1 MIFKL
6 SLDIS
11 YDRIYIK
18 QLLWIFVVYAEIYGR
33 MENNMKKENIFNN
46 SSNRFMYLL
55 LFPSLFAVLIFSY
68 LPMAG
73 IVIAFK
79 NFDAIDGFD
88 NFKKILNYPEF
99 LTAIKNTLVYCS
111 ICLFGR
117 FPFPIILALLFNEVG
132 NVKFKKIVQTISY
145 FPHFLSWA
153 SVCGLVYALFAINGP
168 INSLLTLIFGDGYEK
183 TNILMDSKNF
193 LPVLFFSGL
202 WKEIGWSTIIYLAA
216 ITGIDA
222 SLYEAAEVDGCN
234 RFKQVLYI
242 TLPSIKTT
250 IVLVLILGLGGLVSA
265 NFEQVYGLQN
275 VYSQNETDVI
285 NTLIYRQGIQSGEY
299 SLSTAFGLMQGV
311 VSLVLVVG
319 ANKFSKTIAQTSLW

>member
-1 MIFKL
+1 MIKYIQTEAL
-6 SLDIS
+6 CGCI
-11 YDRIYIK
+11 IYRG
-18 QLLWIFVVYAEIYGR
+18 VRR
-33 MENNMKKENIFNN
+33 MEIDMKKKNTFNN
-46 SSNRFMYLL
+46 SSNKFMYLL
-55 LFPSLFAVLIFSY
+55 LLPSLIAVLIFSY
-68 LPMAG
+68 LPMFG

-79 NFDAIDGFD
+79 NFDAIDGIINSPWVGLE
-88 NFKKILNYPEF
+88 NFKKILSYPEF
-99 LTAIKNTLVYCS
+99 LGAIKNTLVYCS
-111 ICLFGR
+111 VCLFGR
-117 FPFPIILALLFNEVG
+117 FPFPIILALLFNEIG
-132 NVKFKKIVQTISY
+132 NMKFKKIVQTISY

-168 INSLLTLIFGDGYEK
+168 INSLFASIIGDSYQK

-193 LPVLFFSGL
+193 LPILFTSGL

-216 ITGIDA
+216 IAGVDA
-222 SLYEAAEVDGCN
+222 SMYEAAEVDGCN

-275 VYSQNETDVI
+275 VYIQNETDVI
-285 NTLIYRQGIQSGEY
+285 NTMIYRQGIQGGEY

-311 VSLVLVVG
+311 VSLILVVA
-319 ANKFSKTIAQTSLW
+319 ANKFSKAVAETSLW